1 MSPGALLILG
11 GALFYGWAAFPEHA
25 AFVWN
30 ISGSIARLVL
40 LWSLIWGRGRWFL
53 AVGLWWT
60 AEEAMLIGCN
70 ALYILNPWPVK
81 KGEAICSALLQY
93 DLGTIG
99 LLVVALLAWQ
109 LARMRARDT

>member
-1 MSPGALLILG
+1 MSALALLLLG
-11 GALFYGWAAFPEHA
+11 GALFYGWAGFPDHA

-30 ISGSIARLVL
+30 IAGSLTRLIL
-40 LWSLIWGRGRWFL
+40 LWALIRGRGGLLF

-60 AEEAMLIGCN
+60 AEELLLIGCN
-70 ALYILNPWPVK
+70 ALYILNPWQVK

-99 LLVVALLAWQ
+99 LLVVAVLGWQ
-109 LARMRARDT
+109 LARMRSRG

>member
-1 MSPGALLILG
+1 MSPWALLLLG
-11 GALFYGWAAFPEHA
+11 GALHYGWQWFPEHA

-30 ISGSIARLVL
+30 IAGSLTRVIL
-40 LWSLIWGRGRWFL
+40 LWALIRCRGGMAL

-60 AEEAMLIGCN
+60 AEELLLIGCN

-81 KGEAICSALLQY
+81 KGEAICSAMLQY

-99 LLVVALLAWQ
+99 LLVVAILGWQ
-109 LARMRARDT
+109 LARMRNRG